1 MDREFWDEWIGE
13 GRDEWIEKGWD
24 EWIGEGRDEW
34 IENFGMNG

>member
-1 MDREFWDEWIGE
+1 MDMSGA
-13 GRDEWIEKGWD
+13 RDEWIEIGWD

>member
-1 MDREFWDEWIGE
+1 MDMRGA
-13 GRDEWIEKGWD
+13 RDEWIEIGWD